1 MNNIND
7 QYLINTYET
16 FSRET
21 QKLLNDAKNEK
32 DEDKTKQLLKEI
44 NVIHSIE
51 LNLLK
56 LKSLKSNIK
65 SVKSLKK

>member
-7 QYLINTYET
+7 QYLVNCFES
-16 FSRET
+16 FSSESQR
-21 QKLLNDAKNEK
+21 LLNLIKNET
-32 DEDKTKQLLKEI
+32 DEDKCKQLHKEI
-44 NVIHSIE
+44 NLIHTIK
-51 LNLLK
+51 LNLIK

>member
-7 QYLINTYET
+7 QYLVNTYEN

-21 QKLLNDAKNEK
+21 QKLLNDIKNEK
-32 DEDKTKQLLKEI
+32 DEDKTKQLHKEI
-44 NVIHSIE
+44 NLIHNIE

-65 SVKSLKK
+65 PVKSLKK

>member
-32 DEDKTKQLLKEI
+32 DDNTSKQLLKEI
-44 NVIHSIE
+44 NVIHNIE

-56 LKSLKSNIK
+56 LKSLKSNVK

>member
-7 QYLINTYET
+7 QYLVNTYEN

-21 QKLLNDAKNEK
+21 QKLLNDIKNEK
-32 DEDKTKQLLKEI
+32 DEDKTKQLHKEL
-44 NVIHSIE
+44 NLIHNIE

-65 SVKSLKK
+65 PVKSLKK